1 MSPLDLDSHR
11 TNGNP
16 TDIASVPN
24 YSDRRSRTLAAARSA
39 ADGIDALVLCD
50 PYDIHYL
57 TGIHEGISWL
67 AVSDRKALGL
77 SRHMLI
83 DEVRAEAPDCEILL
97 PSERSTESP
106 DLEQFFIKELKQLGH
121 ETIAVDSARLSARS
135 YIKLNRYADGAGI
148 RIRVFPDLLVHHRA
162 VKDAWEIQTTRK
174 CVSIAEQALREM
186 TEQGASGF
194 IGRTE
199 RDIANEL
206 GNRMISLG
214 ADRQGFPGTGIIV
227 ASGPHSASA
236 HHRPGQRLIQ
246 IGDPLLIDWGAE
258 LSSYRSDS
266 TRTLFIGHVPDFAL
280 EAYPVVEAA
289 HQRAVDALRAE
300 ARMDEVD
307 RIARDTVISA
317 GYPEFHYGLGHGVG
331 LQIHEAPWIRAD
343 SDALLEAD
351 MLTTIEPGIY
361 LPGIGGIRI
370 ENVFRVTATGSER
383 LGSLPTDLRSML
395 ID

>member
-1 MSPLDLDSHR
+1 MAR
-11 TNGNP
+11 KVAN
-16 TDIASVPN
+16 DIDV
-24 YSDRRSRTLAAARSA
+24 L
-39 ADGIDALVLCD
+39 ILCD

-57 TGIHEGISWL
+57 TGVSEGISFL
-67 AVSDRKALGL
+67 ALSDRQPLGL

-83 DEVRAEAPDCEILL
+83 DEVRSIAPDCEILL
-97 PSERSTESP
+97 PSERSTESR
-106 DLEQFFIKELKQLGH
+106 DLEQFIVNELKKQGH

-135 YIKLNRYADGAGI
+135 YLNLNRHADGAGI
-148 RIRVFPDLLVHHRA
+148 RLRALPDLLVNHRA
-162 VKDAWEIQTTRK
+162 VKDAWEIQTTHK

-227 ASGPHSASA
+227 ASGPNSASA
-236 HHRPGQRLIQ
+236 HHSPGQRLIQ

-289 HQRAVDALRAE
+289 HHRAVDALRAE
-300 ARMDEVD
+300 ARMGEVD

-343 SDALLEAD
+343 SDALLETD

-370 ENVFRVTATGSER
+370 ENIFRVTATGSER
-383 LGSLPTDLRSML
+383 LGSLPTDLSSML